1 MFYIFIIY
9 IVNESTVANILNK
22 AYGIKKYADT
32 LFIFFVSNKRMNDVT
47 IIIKQSKNDKNKL
60 FSLKNITVYNWLN
73 I

>member
-9 IVNESTVANILNK
+9 IVNESIVANILNK

-60 FSLKNITVYNWLN
+60 FSLKNITVYN
-73 I
+73 